1 MAVYTDVAAE
11 DLAEF
16 LKGYDIGEL
25 LSYKGIAEGVENSNF
40 LLHTSKGAF
49 ILTLYEKRVAVDDLP
64 YFLSLMAHLAERGVR
79 CPQPARNRKGE
90 VYSELAGRPAAII
103 NFLEGV
109 WPRRPN
115 AAHCTGVGAALAK
128 MHLAGRD
135 FPMFR
140 KNPLSVEGWR
150 PLFDLAAPRA
160 DGVHRRDGAQ
170 LRTAGPERGL
180 EMAPDAALD
189 GDGEVDAEASVGRA
203 GFQFR
208 REALRQVQADATVHR
223 LDVEAGAIPVVAVD
237 VDRDAAVGGLAA
249 EIAADVGECEAAVLR
264 VELRGASEVV
274 DRNAAVV
281 RVQREHRVT
290 RHVDLEA
297 DVPVLFAVHRVGA
310 FGVDAAARC
319 VDAHGGDEAACVG
332 VGGGGCL
339 DLAADQYVAAIP
351 AADTDAAVAPR
362 VDVERV
368 GAADGVLAHLTVRD
382 AVVVV
387 VAIVAGQDAG
397 PRGGAVLGLGRSRGN
412 EGRGDSGSD
421 KSSAKH
427 QASSARL
434 DGKAAAG
441 VYCPNGRAWHTLHGR
456 RAHDDPPAEDAHG
469 RRHGSDGGRRRPSC

>member
-115 AAHCTGVGAALAK
+115 AAHCAGVGEALAK

-160 DGVHRRDGAQ
+160 DSVAPGLHDFIARELDHLEACWPKDLPLGVIHADLFPDNVFFLGDKLSGLIDFPFSCNDILAYDVAICLNAWCFEPDHSFNVTKARALLNAYGR
-170 LRTAGPERGL
+170 ERAVVG
-180 EMAPDAALD
+180 
-189 GDGEVDAEASVGRA
+189 GRA
-203 GFQFR
+203 G
-208 REALRQVQADATVHR
+208 
-223 LDVEAGAIPVVAVD
+223 GA
-237 VDRDAAVGGLAA
+237 
-249 EIAADVGECEAAVLR
+249 
-264 VELRGASEVV
+264 
-274 DRNAAVV
+274 
-281 RVQREHRVT
+281 
-290 RHVDLEA
+290 
-297 DVPVLFAVHRVGA
+297 
-310 FGVDAAARC
+310 
-319 VDAHGGDEAACVG
+319 
-332 VGGGGCL
+332 
-339 DLAADQYVAAIP
+339 
-351 AADTDAAVAPR
+351 
-362 VDVERV
+362 
-368 GAADGVLAHLTVRD
+368 
-382 AVVVV
+382 
-387 VAIVAGQDAG
+387 
-397 PRGGAVLGLGRSRGN
+397 
-412 EGRGDSGSD
+412 
-421 KSSAKH
+421 
-427 QASSARL
+427 
-434 DGKAAAG
+434 AAAG
-441 VYCPNGRAWHTLHGR
+441 ARRGAALPADAAGRFSQRAAGRAGEAEGPARICPQAALPPERRERARLRPDPAGMRRLSELPHVTVFTDGACSGNPGPGGWGAILKFGDNEKELKGGEAHTTNNRMELMAAISALEALKKPCVVDLTTDSQYVRQGITGWIHGWKKNGWR
-456 RAHDDPPAEDAHG
+456 TPTRS
-469 RRHGSDGGRRRPSC
+469 RSRMSNSGSGSMPR